1 MRAPGILCS
10 AYFMQH
16 VFESGAKALKINS
29 IEIYEKNLI
38 EDGFIDMFG
47 RREIGSRVKD
57 NFNQVKKEVDLDEQ
71 IKNIKQFNGNN
82 EFKKQ
87 GFAMTPFKYRW
98 SNDFVIGGAQISI
111 GRFDGSVWVS
121 NFGVEMGQG
130 VHTRLAQVI
139 AGMFLDRIVRLLKK
153 LDRNGRL
160 LQKLDRI
167 GRLLKKSGR
176 DQIG

>member
-1 MRAPGILCS
+1 MRAPGILAC

-16 VFESGAKALKINS
+16 VFETGAKALKIDS
-29 IEIYEKNLI
+29 IKIYEINFI

-57 NFNQVKKEVDLDEQ
+57 NFNQVKKEVNLEEQ
-71 IKNIKQFNGNN
+71 TKSIKTFNANN

-87 GFAMTPFKYRW
+87 GFAMTVFKYRW
-98 SNDFVIGGAQISI
+98 SNDWAIGGAQISI

-139 AGMFLDRIVRLLKK
+139 AGMIDCKVF
-153 LDRNGRL
+153 
-160 LQKLDRI
+160 
-167 GRLLKKSGR
+167 
-176 DQIG
+176 QIRVKAQAL